1 LLRASLDRDA
11 QAAAEQSLG
20 AGRGDAVLLAVQPS
34 SGDVLAVG
42 IGRSTRHSAARSR
55 AGPSELDLRGRQR
68 RGALRDG
75 LGVDAA
81 VPCPPT
87 ATVDGARFR
96 NFRGQ
101 ARGSV
106 AFRIDFA
113 QSCNTAFV
121 SLAGPLQ
128 MAGVAATVAAGRCV
142 HRGWPPLVAT
152 LRKLMRAVVTA
163 GTGTALSERPRRAS
177 RQERRLRTAAATR
190 LPHPTRVRRPAWRPR
205 SPSSSRAGAPA
216 EPSPRRSPPGSSA
229 RWTAPRAGR
238 GHRRFSARWTP
249 RTGPAAKNPTHVV
262 LPERFVPV
270 PAQFLAR

>member
-1 LLRASLDRDA
+1 LLRPSLDRDA
-11 QAAAEQSLG
+11 QAAAEQGLG

-55 AGPSELDLRGRQR
+55 AGRDSDRRRRAFRNFRGRA
-68 RGALRDG
+68 RGSVAFRIDFAHSCNTAFVSLAG
-75 LGVDAA
+75 PLQMAGVA
-81 VPCPPT
+81 
-87 ATVDGARFR
+87 ATVDRRAFR

-128 MAGVAATVAAGRCV
+128 MAGVAATVAADRCV

-152 LRKLMRAVVTA
+152 LRKLMRVVVTA
-163 GTGTALSERPRRAS
+163 GTGTTLSERPRRAS
-177 RQERRLRTAAATR
+177 RQERRLSTAAATR
-190 LPHPTRVRRPAWRPR
+190 LPHPTRGT
-205 SPSSSRAGAPA
+205 SPCVATSLAVLVEGGRAGGTVAAPIA
-216 EPSPRRSPPGSSA
+216 ARFLRALDRS
-229 RWTAPRAGR
+229 
-238 GHRRFSARWTP
+238 
-249 RTGPAAKNPTHVV
+249 
-262 LPERFVPV
+262 
-270 PAQFLAR
+270 